1 MGLKKHA
8 ENSSFLMLVN
18 RIRRFVKHR
27 TYNEYIWSYIFLAP
41 AMAAFVVFLV
51 YPAINTIIFSFQN
64 FSIFNLEHPF
74 VGLRNYQSLFKDRI
88 WWIAVRNTI
97 VFTLATVPFKVL
109 VPMLIALALMRL
121 NSTLQTGFKTVF
133 YMPAV
138 TSAVVIGLVWLWIYY
153 PFQEGLANVLVTS
166 LGLPRQNWLGSSR
179 TALPAIIFME
189 WMIGQGPA
197 IILYMAALGG
207 VPRSYY
213 EAAEIDCASTWSI
226 FRRITWPLIKPTTLY
241 VAIIAT
247 ASSFLIFDTVF
258 TMTHGG
264 PGYATTTMVYK
275 TYATAFTEFRFGYSS
290 AMAVFLTV
298 MVVGFNALQFKF
310 LATDIEY

>member
-153 PFQEGLANVLVTS
+153 PFQEGVGKRLGDFSRLAPTELV
-166 LGLPRQNWLGSSR
+166 GLQQDSFACDYFYGMDDRPRSCHYPLHGGAGR
-179 TALPAIIFME
+179 
-189 WMIGQGPA
+189 G
-197 IILYMAALGG
+197 AAL
-207 VPRSYY
+207 
-213 EAAEIDCASTWSI
+213 I
-226 FRRITWPLIKPTTLY
+226 L
-241 VAIIAT
+241 
-247 ASSFLIFDTVF
+247 
-258 TMTHGG
+258 
-264 PGYATTTMVYK
+264 
-275 TYATAFTEFRFGYSS
+275 
-290 AMAVFLTV
+290 
-298 MVVGFNALQFKF
+298 
-310 LATDIEY
+310 